1 MIQKGHKYSTTKSP
15 PTCYLL
21 QEAARSR
28 KKPQEAAMS
37 IVKNF
42 VVSFRNDTDAINS
55 IMSSN
60 IKYNIM
66 DIMIAINSCPDFEAA
81 KKEKIPRIQDFIYS
95 DMRIIDYMIMLYGND
110 LIMQQY
116 QERFGEIV
124 YSPILTVDFATLIL
138 DNIIVICEYNQVSL
152 DNAFIDSPN
161 VRREDLEILDDPEDR
176 SEYSEYNEDRE
187 EDEDQSV
194 SSPIIDE
201 ILREISGLSYQS
213 CATVYRLP
221 HV

>member
-1 MIQKGHKYSTTKSP
+1 
-15 PTCYLL
+15 
-21 QEAARSR
+21 
-28 KKPQEAAMS
+28 MS

-42 VVSFRNDTDAINS
+42 VVSFRNDTEAINR

-116 QERFGEIV
+116 QEKFGEIV

-161 VRREDLEILDDPEDR
+161 VRREDPEDLKDPEDRSEYSEYR

-194 SSPIIDE
+194 SSPIINE
-201 ILREISGLSYQS
+201 ILREISGLSSQS
-213 CATVYRLP
+213 CETVYRLP
-221 HV
+221 QQA

>member
-1 MIQKGHKYSTTKSP
+1 LPLTARSRKKP
-15 PTCYLL
+15 
-21 QEAARSR
+21 QEAARSH

-42 VVSFRNDTDAINS
+42 VVSFRNDTEAINS

-161 VRREDLEILDDPEDR
+161 DHREDLEDR

>member
-1 MIQKGHKYSTTKSP
+1 
-15 PTCYLL
+15 
-21 QEAARSR
+21 
-28 KKPQEAAMS
+28 
-37 IVKNF
+37 
-42 VVSFRNDTDAINS
+42 
-55 IMSSN
+55 
-60 IKYNIM
+60 M
-66 DIMIAINSCPDFEAA
+66 DIMIAINSCPDFETA

-161 VRREDLEILDDPEDR
+161 VRQEDLDDPEDR
-176 SEYSEYNEDRE
+176 GEYSEYNEDRE

-194 SSPIIDE
+194 SSPIINE
-201 ILREISGLSYQS
+201 ILREISGLSD
-213 CATVYRLP
+213 
-221 HV
+221 

>member
-21 QEAARSR
+21 QEATRSH

-42 VVSFRNDTDAINS
+42 VVSFRNDTEAINS

-81 KKEKIPRIQDFIYS
+81 KKEKIPCIQDFIYS

-138 DNIIVICEYNQVSL
+138 DNIIVIREYNQVSL
-152 DNAFIDSPN
+152 DNAFIDSHN
-161 VRREDLEILDDPEDR
+161 VRQEDPEYRSEYSEYR
-176 SEYSEYNEDRE
+176 SEYSEYNEDSE

-194 SSPIIDE
+194 ASPIINE
-201 ILREISGLSYQS
+201 ILREISGLSD
-213 CATVYRLP
+213 
-221 HV
+221 